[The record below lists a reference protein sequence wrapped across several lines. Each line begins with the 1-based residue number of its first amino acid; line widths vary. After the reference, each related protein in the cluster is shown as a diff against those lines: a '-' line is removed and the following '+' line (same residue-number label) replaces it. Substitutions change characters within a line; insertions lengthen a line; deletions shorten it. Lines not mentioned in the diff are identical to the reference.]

1 MKILELIV
9 HPFEYLFYRVYGV
22 LQSEYLFPGLSKME
36 YRAAAIVGSMIW
48 MNLASVTKILGYNV
62 LNALNSEIIVFSAII
77 IVFLSMAYFCR
88 SEKLQSILG
97 KYNELK
103 KIPLFDYLVISYVL
117 LTLLVF
123 IFSL

>member
-1 MKILELIV
+1 
-9 HPFEYLFYRVYGV
+9 
-22 LQSEYLFPGLSKME
+22 ME

-48 MNLASVTKILGYNV
+48 MNLVSVTKILGYNV
-62 LNALNSEIIVFSAII
+62 LNALSSEIIVFSAII

-103 KIPLFDYLVISYVL
+103 KIPLFDYLIISYVL